1 MQFSSLRKTHLRI
14 FVGFYLVFAVMT
26 FLVLSQG
33 NGSDRRSNAVAAA
46 TLGAVS
52 GPLTGAIARN
62 FQSCCLRFSLAVLP
76 YSALALGIGFLLQ
89 IIPLPIGRA
98 EKPVRLALWCIGVLG
113 WFGGGMVS
121 FGHALS

>member
-1 MQFSSLRKTHLRI
+1 MQLNSLRKTHLRI
-14 FVGFYLVFAVMT
+14 FVGFYLAFAALT
-26 FLVLSQG
+26 FLVLNQG
-33 NGSDRRSNAVAAA
+33 TESDRRSNAVASA

-62 FQSCCLRFSLAVLP
+62 FQSCCLRFSLEVLP

-89 IIPLPIGRA
+89 IIPLPIRRA
-98 EKPVRLALWCIGVLG
+98 EKPVRLALWCIGLLG
-113 WFGGGMVS
+113 WFGGGIVS